1 VGNGANGTTALTPA
15 ARAGGPAKQ
24 LATQQKAWTSEQLE
38 RLIERAQQ
46 NDAAAMAEL
55 TRALTQ
61 APELEMALSSIG
73 EQVTRFL
80 LQATAPEN
88 LLLRALWPKRLEELR
103 RELAGPEPTP
113 LERALVERVVTCY
126 LAVSLAEIDALS
138 KGGTPEQR
146 DFYERRLERAHHR
159 YTTAAVALARVRRL
173 LAPVVQVN
181 VAHAG
186 AQQMNLAPG
195 VLLGGVAGAG
205 RGDERAG
212 PGPQ

>member
-1 VGNGANGTTALTPA
+1 MAKGTMALTPA
-15 ARAGGPAKQ
+15 VSAGR
-24 LATQQKAWTSEQLE
+24 LATQAATQQMTWTNEELE

-46 NDAAAMAEL
+46 NDAAAMEEL
-55 TRALTQ
+55 TRALRQ
-61 APELEMALSSIG
+61 APELEVALSSIG

-80 LQATAPEN
+80 SQATAPAN
-88 LLLRALWPKRLEELR
+88 LLMQALWPNRLEEMS

-113 LERALVERVVTCY
+113 LERALVERIVTCY

-146 DFYERRLERAHHR
+146 EFYERRLERAHHR

-186 AQQMNLAPG
+186 AQQMNVAAGAPMG
-195 VLLGGVAGAG
+195 GLLGAG
-205 RGDERAG
+205 RGDEGAG
-212 PGPQ
+212 

>member
-1 VGNGANGTTALTPA
+1 M
-15 ARAGGPAKQ
+15 
-24 LATQQKAWTSEQLE
+24 E
-38 RLIERAQQ
+38 
-46 NDAAAMAEL
+46 EL
-55 TRALTQ
+55 TRALRQ

-88 LLLRALWPKRLEELR
+88 LLMRTLWPKRLEEMR

-113 LERALVERVVTCY
+113 LERALVERIVTCY

-146 DFYERRLERAHHR
+146 EFYERRLERAHHR

-181 VAHAG
+181 GAG
-186 AQQMNLAPG
+186 GAGERGPGRRAADEPG
-195 VLLGGVAGAG
+195 VRGPPGWRSG
-205 RGDERAG
+205 RRQGRRERRTRAAVNVR
-212 PGPQ
+212 